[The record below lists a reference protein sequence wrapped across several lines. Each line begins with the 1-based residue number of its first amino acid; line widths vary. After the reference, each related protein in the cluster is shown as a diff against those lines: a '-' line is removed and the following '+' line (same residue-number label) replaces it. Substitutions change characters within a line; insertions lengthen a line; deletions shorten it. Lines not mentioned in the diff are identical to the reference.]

1 MKRDPRLYL
10 DDILEALIKIERFVK
25 DMSLGEFKQDAR
37 TVDAV
42 VRNFEIIGEAAKQL
56 PEDIRQSYP
65 DVEWKEMAGMRNKL
79 IHAYFHVNLEVVW
92 KTARQRVPKLRS
104 VVRRVSDDLEG
115 GHK

>member
-25 DMSLGEFKQDAR
+25 DLSLSEFKQDAR

-104 VVRRVSDDLEG
+104 VVQRVSDDLG
-115 GHK
+115 GTP